1 MRNIL
6 KLSVFK
12 NKALFDAEKQQA
24 LPLRLAYHDLLL
36 LRDSAGYIQWQPEA
50 LKAKIF
56 PYESVDMEKIL
67 LSLGELG
74 LLEKMHQNGIAY
86 ALVLDETT
94 QCQCC

>member
-1 MRNIL
+1 MMNTL

-24 LPLRLAYHDLLL
+24 LPLCLAYLGLLL
-36 LRDSAGYIQWQPEA
+36 LRDPAGYIQWQPET
-50 LKAKIF
+50 LKAELF
-56 PYESVDMEKIL
+56 PYESLDMEKIL